1 MERTWLSAAKLQLG
15 LAQRTVRWC
24 TDSVRCARLVSGE
37 KAALGS
43 WRRCTAIIHR
53 TVQWCTGLS
62 GESSAAN
69 SLLSGNGKGDVA
81 IIHRTVRWANGRQCD
96 TPGVYFALCQEI
108 YPNLGC
114 SVKIS
119 ISRSHM
125 SLIIQTICTRFTEF
139 GVIQSH
145 RRPNLEPVKNFYSRC
160 ECKLENH
167 SLFINLVQNSF
178 NQALDSC

>member
-1 MERTWLSAAKLQLG
+1 MELHWCAVFCEHSLRVIVAFCLNMSRYSVQIYLSY
-15 LAQRTVRWC
+15 RVRYYLMNLHLSSVWELHASLPLKILIRISGR
-24 TDSVRCARLVSGE
+24 DSFKGE
-37 KAALGS
+37 G
-43 WRRCTAIIHR
+43 
-53 TVQWCTGLS
+53 
-62 GESSAAN
+62 
-69 SLLSGNGKGDVA
+69 
-81 IIHRTVRWANGRQCD
+81 CD
-96 TPGVYFALCQEI
+96 TTGVYFVLCREI

-125 SLIIQTICTRFTEF
+125 SLIIQTICTCFTEF

-145 RRPNLEPVKNFYSRC
+145 RRPNLEPVKNFYSRR

-178 NQALDSC
+178 IQALDSC